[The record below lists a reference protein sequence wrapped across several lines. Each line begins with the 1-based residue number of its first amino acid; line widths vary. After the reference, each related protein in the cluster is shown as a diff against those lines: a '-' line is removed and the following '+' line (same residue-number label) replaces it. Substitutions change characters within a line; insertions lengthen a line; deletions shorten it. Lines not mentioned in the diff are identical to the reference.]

1 MKTAIWWIRRDL
13 RLKDN
18 QALSAAITSA
28 QQIVPVFIL
37 DPRLLSSP
45 YTADKRLSFL
55 YAGLQALDTSL
66 RKAGSRLIIRKGD
79 PLTELARL
87 MEETSAQ
94 AIYAEPDY
102 SPYAQKRDL
111 RVEKQLPI
119 QWAGSPAVYPPGTV
133 LKSNAEAY
141 TVFTPFS
148 RAWKALPA
156 PQLPRETGFP
166 NAISTPVDMVS
177 LPLPE
182 TANKHL
188 PGFPAGEEEAQRR
201 LGGFLNSED
210 KAVHDYA
217 ATRDRLD
224 ISETSKL
231 SPYLRFGMLSARL
244 AAAAAMEKIRSIADP
259 EARKGAETWLNEL
272 IWRDFYMHIL
282 YHFPQVRR
290 QNFRL
295 GEIAWV
301 NDPQQFSAWRDGRT
315 GFPVVDAAMRQL
327 TESGW
332 MHNRARMITAS
343 FLTKDL
349 LIDWRWGERWFM
361 QHLIDGDPA
370 ANNGGWQWTAGTGTD
385 AAPYFRIFNPISQ
398 GKRHDPDGTYIRRW
412 LPELC
417 EVPDEMIHEPWLM
430 SNELQTTVGCVIG
443 KDYPAP
449 IIEHAQ
455 ARQRALEVY
464 KNA

>member
-1 MKTAIWWIRRDL
+1 MKTAIWWIRRDF

-18 QALSAAITSA
+18 QALTAALNSA
-28 QQIVPVFIL
+28 QQVLPVFIL
-37 DPRLLSSP
+37 DPKLLSSS
-45 YTADKRLSFL
+45 YIADTRLAFL
-55 YAGLQALDTSL
+55 YDGLHALDAGLRQH
-66 RKAGSRLIIRKGD
+66 GSQLFIRRGEAVA
-79 PLTELARL
+79 ELARL
-87 MEETSAQ
+87 VKESSAQ

-102 SPYAQKRDL
+102 SPYARRRDQS
-111 RVEKQLPI
+111 VEKQLSI
-119 QWAGSPAVYPPGTV
+119 QWAGSPAIFPPGSV
-133 LKSNAEAY
+133 LKSNGEPY

-156 PQLPRETGFP
+156 PQLSREEPVP
-166 NAISTPVDMVS
+166 NTMATPANIDS

-182 TANKHL
+182 ARDGQEL
-188 PGFPAGEEEAQRR
+188 EFPAGETEAQRR
-201 LGGFLNSED
+201 LDAFLHSDEQPVNAYD
-210 KAVHDYA
+210 
-217 ATRDRLD
+217 TGRDQLG
-224 ISETSKL
+224 IPATSKL
-231 SPYLRFGMLSARL
+231 SPYFRFGMLSARSV
-244 AAAAAMEKIRSIADP
+244 AAATIEKIQAISDP
-259 EARKGAETWLNEL
+259 QTRKGAETWLNEL

-282 YHFPQVRR
+282 YHSPHVRR

-295 GEIAWV
+295 GKIQWV
-301 NDPQQFSAWRDGRT
+301 NDPQQFSAWCEGRT

-327 TESGW
+327 AESGW

-385 AAPYFRIFNPISQ
+385 AAPYFRIFNPTSQ
-398 GKRHDPDGTYIRRW
+398 GKRHDPEGVYIRRW
-412 LPELC
+412 LPELRN
-417 EVPDEMIHEPWLM
+417 VPDDSIHEPWLM
-430 SNELQTTVGCVIG
+430 TVELQKKVGFEIG

-449 IIEHAQ
+449 IIEHAK

-464 KNA
+464 GNA

>member
-18 QALSAAITSA
+18 QALTAALTSA
-28 QQIVPVFIL
+28 ERVVPVFIL
-37 DPRLLSSP
+37 DPELLSSS
-45 YTADKRLSFL
+45 YIASKRVSFL
-55 YAGLQALDTSL
+55 YAGLQALDASL
-66 RKAGSRLIIRKGD
+66 RTRGSRLIIRRGA
-79 PLTELARL
+79 PLSEFVRL
-87 MEETSAQ
+87 MEETGAQ
-94 AIYAEPDY
+94 EIYAEPDY
-102 SPYAQKRDL
+102 SPFARRRDRQIEGQFL
-111 RVEKQLPI
+111 I
-119 QWAGSPAVYPPGTV
+119 HWSGSPAVYPPGTV
-133 LKSNAEAY
+133 VKSNGDPY

-156 PQLPRETGFP
+156 PQFPGETSVP
-166 NAISTPVDMVS
+166 NTISTPDDINS

-182 TANKHL
+182 VSGDVN
-188 PGFPAGEEEAQRR
+188 PEFPAGETEAQHR
-201 LGGFLNSED
+201 LHDFFHSD
-210 KAVHDYA
+210 DQAVQDYA
-217 ATRDRLD
+217 ASRERLD
-224 ISETSKL
+224 VSGTSKL

-244 AAAAAMEKIRSIADP
+244 AAAAAIEKIHAIPDP

-272 IWRDFYMHIL
+272 IWRDFYLHIL
-282 YHFPQVRR
+282 YHFPHVRR
-290 QNFRL
+290 ENFRL
-295 GEIAWV
+295 GKIAWI
-301 NDPQQFSAWRDGRT
+301 NDPQQFSAWCEGRT

-327 TESGW
+327 EASGW

-398 GKRHDPDGTYIRRW
+398 GKRHDPAGKYIRRW
-412 LPELC
+412 LPELSK
-417 EVPDEMIHEPWLM
+417 VPTETIHEPWLM
-430 SNELQTTVGCVIG
+430 SIEQQKSVGCVIG
-443 KDYPAP
+443 EDYPAP

-455 ARQRALEVY
+455 ARKRALEVY
-464 KNA
+464 GNA